1 MAERRQYRTAETEN
15 RGVGDAG
22 TRLIVQVANSRR
34 SGIVGDRIQRSTR
47 QIEKQGVMGLVEESD
62 GISFQIVEERVTSPQ
77 VAHRHLPAI
86 LPIFVMGKIAELQT
100 DEKRIFPLDRAG
112 IPGNGSSHRIS
123 VTAMS
128 ALRNARV
135 MIAGASSTRNRSPS
149 RCP

>member
-62 GISFQIVEERVTSPQ
+62 GISFQIIEDRLATRRS
-77 VAHRHLPAI
+77 H
-86 LPIFVMGKIAELQT
+86 T
-100 DEKRIFPLDRAG
+100 DASWP
-112 IPGNGSSHRIS
+112 SSQYS
-123 VTAMS
+123 
-128 ALRNARV
+128 
-135 MIAGASSTRNRSPS
+135 
-149 RCP
+149 